1 MKLVPYSNIPGQGA
15 AFVLWT
21 ARVLAYLAL
30 LGIAYCLFFFFVFL
44 WQTFSPQEITLGM
57 VVRTPVNSLLAPFI
71 MAIPFVVLLLVSA
84 LFAALAKYLSNKNA
98 VSAEG

>member
-1 MKLVPYSNIPGQGA
+1 MDRQGA
-15 AFVLWT
+15 GVLG
-21 ARVLAYLAL
+21 VVGDCILP
-30 LGIAYCLFFFFVFL
+30 ILFFVSL
-44 WQTFSPQEITLGM
+44 WQIFSPQEIISGM